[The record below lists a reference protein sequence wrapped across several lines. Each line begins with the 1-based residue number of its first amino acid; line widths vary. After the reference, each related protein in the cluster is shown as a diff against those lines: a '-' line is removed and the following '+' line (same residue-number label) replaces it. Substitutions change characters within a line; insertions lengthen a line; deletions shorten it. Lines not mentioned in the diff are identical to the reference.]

1 MAQRKGDQKD
11 RRVCSVQVPKEE
23 LSLAFKRVWVASLSQ
38 SRAICGRG
46 AEKDLQV
53 EARTSDVRSRVCSGP
68 WRLIGSHCG
77 FLRLRYDEQP
87 GLQTGL
93 QWGKLDVGTMALR
106 LLQTF
111 RHR

>member
-1 MAQRKGDQKD
+1 MLM
-11 RRVCSVQVPKEE
+11 QVPKEE

-38 SRAICGRG
+38 SRAICGQG

-53 EARTSDVRSRVCSGP
+53 EARASNVRSRVCSGL
-68 WRLIGSHCG
+68 WGLIGSHRG
-77 FLRLRYDEQP
+77 FLCLCCDEQP
-87 GLQTGL
+87 GLQIGL